1 MSIALIDIA
10 VLYAIFSII
19 CTVLVIFIVEPLNKS
34 FPIKRALLPKWLM
47 LLLSPVMPVLIA
59 GFLVGSFIRIKHSK
73 KDVSK

>member
-1 MSIALIDIA
+1 MSIAFIDIA

-47 LLLSPVMPVLIA
+47 LCLSPVMPVLIA
-59 GFLVGSFIRIKHSK
+59 GFLVGSFIRIQHNK